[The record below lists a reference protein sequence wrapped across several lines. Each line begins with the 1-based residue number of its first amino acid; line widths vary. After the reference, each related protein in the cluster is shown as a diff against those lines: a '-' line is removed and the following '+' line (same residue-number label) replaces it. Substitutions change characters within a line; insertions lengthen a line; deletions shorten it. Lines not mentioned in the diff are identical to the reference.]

1 LLLAPVL
8 HNCNQPL
15 HQPCNDSIQPPQH
28 LRLSDLAHPTP
39 SPTQRP
45 PNESGT
51 YKPPLTCSLVV
62 PYSGTHE
69 STSTR
74 ARADA
79 QADSCQ
85 RSTARFRSH
94 YMSRLD
100 DSHRGST
107 ALLIN
112 GLTNIS
118 SLPSLNRLIHL
129 GLPSLQ
135 LHGMAA
141 PSRQALW
148 EGQCGFAYRA
158 HSTSPFPGERRRVG
172 PCRWLIH
179 RCQTGRGSQP
189 HVRRLEQGVAAG
201 AGTPHQSVTTSP
213 ARGSVTPSLQPR

>member
-1 LLLAPVL
+1 MQRQYTAAAASSPPRIGTLYAVSYTAATYPTNQAPTT
-8 HNCNQPL
+8 
-15 HQPCNDSIQPPQH
+15 PPV
-28 LRLSDLAHPTP
+28 
-39 SPTQRP
+39 
-45 PNESGT
+45 
-51 YKPPLTCSLVV
+51 TCSLVV
-62 PYSGTHE
+62 PCSGTHE

-85 RSTARFRSH
+85 RSTARFWSH
-94 YMSRLD
+94 YVSRLD

-107 ALLIN
+107 ALLN
-112 GLTNIS
+112 GLMDIS

-141 PSRQALW
+141 PSRQALR
-148 EGQCGFAYRA
+148 EGQCDFAYRA
-158 HSTSPFPGERRRVG
+158 LSTSPFPGKRQRVG
-172 PCRWLIH
+172 PYRWLIH

-213 ARGSVTPSLQPR
+213 CSWLGDSVPPATLRGSLSKL